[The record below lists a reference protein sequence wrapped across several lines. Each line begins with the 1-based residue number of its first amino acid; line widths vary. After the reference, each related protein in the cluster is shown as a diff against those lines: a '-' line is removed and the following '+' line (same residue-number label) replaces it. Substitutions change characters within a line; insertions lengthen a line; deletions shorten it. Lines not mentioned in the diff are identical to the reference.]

1 LAHDVFISYSQPD
14 KATAEAV
21 CHRLEGAG
29 IRCWIAPRD
38 IGDRSEEDAMRR
50 ALQGAQLAI
59 MVFSPPISSLDH
71 VLAAAL
77 EAEITV
83 IPFRVAEIRSPGQML
98 SRPHWL
104 DMMSEPIESEIR
116 RLIDRV
122 KSHLIPAAT
131 TGS

>member
-21 CHRLEGAG
+21 CHRLERAG

-38 IGDRSEEDAMRR
+38 RSEEDASRR
-50 ALQGAQLAI
+50 ALQRAQLVI
-59 MVFSPPISSLDH
+59 VVFSPPVSSLHH

-77 EAEITV
+77 QAEITV
-83 IPFRVAEIRSPGQML
+83 IPFRVAEIQSPGQML

-104 DMMSEPIESEIR
+104 DMLSEPLDAQIY
-116 RLIDRV
+116 RLIDKV
-122 KSHLIPAAT
+122 KPHLKPAPK
-131 TGS
+131 TG